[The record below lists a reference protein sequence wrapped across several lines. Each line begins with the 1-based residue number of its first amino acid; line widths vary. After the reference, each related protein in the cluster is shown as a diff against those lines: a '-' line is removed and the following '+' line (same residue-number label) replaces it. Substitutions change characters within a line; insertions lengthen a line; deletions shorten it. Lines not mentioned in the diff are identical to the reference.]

1 MGASEA
7 VLLIIGLVTLVTGV
21 LGVTG
26 VVGVREEATGVSG
39 VAGTWVGCVAVS
51 AARMAFATAF
61 LALDEEASLLFV
73 LDLGLD
79 VGLGFSVAAL
89 TGDRELVEFADSSAF
104 DSLEVTVRVG
114 VGLGAGFGVKRPPYE
129 FPNSW
134 FLASLDEE
142 LGGG

>member
-1 MGASEA
+1 MGVS
-7 VLLIIGLVTLVTGV
+7 
-21 LGVTG
+21 
-26 VVGVREEATGVSG
+26 EEATGVSG
-39 VAGTWVGCVAVS
+39 VAGTGDGCVAVS

-73 LDLGLD
+73 LDMGLD

-89 TGDRELVEFADSSAF
+89 IGDSELMEVADASAF
-104 DSLEVTVRVG
+104 TGFEVTDRVG
-114 VGLGAGFGVKRPPYE
+114 VGLGVGFGLRRPPYE

-142 LGGG
+142 LVGG